1 MQSVPCAALV
11 LLVNI
16 RALLVALDIALR
28 CRSFACRGPR
38 GRHYCVELDSTL
50 ESCPVLMTYMD
61 NKQIGTPV
69 GGLPIALTRE
79 NLRRSTRQPSRPT
92 HQNRLRR
99 IEVYHVSSDA
109 RAMPRLTV
117 RCLRAWKE
125 VREDPRIRSPGARP

>member
-61 NKQIGTPV
+61 NKQIGTPRV
-69 GGLPIALTRE
+69 TDCTHTGESPTQYEATK
-79 NLRRSTRQPSRPT
+79 STYPSEPPAS
-92 HQNRLRR
+92 H
-99 IEVYHVSSDA
+99 
-109 RAMPRLTV
+109 
-117 RCLRAWKE
+117 
-125 VREDPRIRSPGARP
+125 